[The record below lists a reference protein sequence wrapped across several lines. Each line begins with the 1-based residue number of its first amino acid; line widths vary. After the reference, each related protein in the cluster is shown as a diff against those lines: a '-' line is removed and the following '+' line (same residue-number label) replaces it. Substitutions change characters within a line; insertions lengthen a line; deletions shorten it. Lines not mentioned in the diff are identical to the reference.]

1 MDEEPIRA
9 KNSGREARREKH
21 GGRRTAEDA
30 LGKKTTSLA
39 RNARLAVVYIKQ
51 QLDTLVTCYQATIP
65 RGYPLEERGC
75 LDGFTTRI
83 SPSDVSKYI
92 PLERR

>member
-1 MDEEPIRA
+1 VRGTSPALAELGDIPATRLVPGSRLDQ
-9 KNSGREARREKH
+9 NGRW
-21 GGRRTAEDA
+21 
-30 LGKKTTSLA
+30 KKTTSLA

-51 QLDTLVTCYQATIP
+51 QLDTFVTCHQATIP

-83 SPSDVSKYI
+83 SPGDVSKYI